1 MTAICAKQTYAMK
14 TENFRFGRKGGLTW
28 LLGKDRSLFRSGH
41 SFAEVRQALREGVAQ
56 STSVVEDDPD
66 GFSHSEADSA
76 NAVTQVDAIVALP

>member
-1 MTAICAKQTYAMK
+1 MAPREGPEFVPKRPFLC
-14 TENFRFGRKGGLTW
+14 G
-28 LLGKDRSLFRSGH
+28 
-41 SFAEVRQALREGVAQ
+41 VRQALREGVAQ